1 MKKILALF
9 VLALILAISFV
20 YAGND
25 QRRGQ
30 AGASELLINPWSRST
45 GFGGANSALSR
56 GVEAMYLNV
65 AGLAFTRATELQFTH
80 VNWLVGTDIS
90 IYSFGLAQKVGETGV
105 LGLALTSIDY
115 GEIPITTVDAPEGDL
130 GTFRPTNTIINI
142 AYAKEF
148 SNSIY
153 GGANIKIVNE
163 AITDL
168 KASGVAIDAG
178 IQYVTGIGM
187 NKKLGKKNED
197 NLVFG
202 ISMKNWGPPMVY
214 RGDGMSVRATLPDGR
229 TLTVEQRSQ
238 QFELPSLIKIGGA
251 YIITFQQEVDTVEET
266 VKRLQYLTVAA
277 TFTSNAFT
285 KDQYHFGLEYSYKDI
300 IMLRAGYVYEEGI
313 FDYETRTTVFTGPSA
328 GISINIPLNKEKGSM
343 FSLEYSYRDTNPFNG
358 VHSIG
363 ARISL

>member
-1 MKKILALF
+1 MKKILG
-9 VLALILAISFV
+9 LIVIIATIAGTS

-30 AGASELLINPWSRST
+30 AGASELLINPWARSS
-45 GFGGANSALSR
+45 GMGGANSAISR
-56 GVEAMYLNV
+56 GVEALHLNV
-65 AGLAFTRATELQFTH
+65 AGIAFTRSTQLAFTHT
-80 VNWLVGTDIS
+80 NWLVGSDIG
-90 IYSFGLAQKVGETGV
+90 IYSFGLTQRVGETGV
-105 LGLALTSIDY
+105 LGLGLTSVDY
-115 GEIPITTVDAPEGDL
+115 GEIPITTVNVPEGDL
-130 GTFRPTNTIINI
+130 GTFHPTNTIINV
-142 AYAKEF
+142 AYAKAF

-163 AITDL
+163 AISDL

-178 IQYVTGIGM
+178 IQYVTGIGK

-202 ISMKNWGPPMVY
+202 ISMKNWGPPMRF
-214 RGDGMSVRATLPDGR
+214 RGDGMSVRATLADGK

-238 QFELPSLIKIGGA
+238 SFELPSMLQIGGA
-251 YIITFQQEVDTVEET
+251 YILTFQQEVDTVEET
-266 VKRLQYLTVAA
+266 VKRIQYMNISA

-285 KDQYHFGLEYSYKDI
+285 KDQFRFGLEYSYKDI
-300 IMLRAGYVYEEGI
+300 IMVRAGYVYEKGI

-328 GISINIPLNKEKGSM
+328 GISINIPLNKEKGST

-358 VHSIG
+358 VHTIG
-363 ARISL
+363 AKVTL